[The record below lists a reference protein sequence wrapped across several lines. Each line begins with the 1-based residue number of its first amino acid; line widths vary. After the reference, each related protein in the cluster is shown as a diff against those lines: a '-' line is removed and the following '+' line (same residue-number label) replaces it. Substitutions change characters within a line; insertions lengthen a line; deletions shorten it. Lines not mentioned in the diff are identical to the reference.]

1 MTFLPIIY
9 FKVFLGLVFIEVSYF
24 SELQNWLQKQNP
36 ENGATINLL
45 LMFDA
50 LTPFPPNMW
59 PIFIKSLD

>member
-1 MTFLPIIY
+1 
-9 FKVFLGLVFIEVSYF
+9 
-24 SELQNWLQKQNP
+24 
-36 ENGATINLL
+36 LL